1 MQEDGCSINLPFP
14 TRPVPTP
21 SLEIQ
26 KMVVE
31 TAHRNGM
38 LAIAHALTNHSTMR
52 VLEAGVDGLAHSSVE
67 PITDEMI
74 QAFKKNNAFLIPT
87 LAIAAACSGEEQEIR
102 EKFAKELKDADKE
115 HLLGCLHITRDEY
128 TIQSSFKQVA
138 TLKAN
143 GIDVIWYALLTF
155 QLFHILDFYTNV

>member
-1 MQEDGCSINLPFP
+1 
-14 TRPVPTP
+14 
-21 SLEIQ
+21 
-26 KMVVE
+26 MVVE

-67 PITDEMI
+67 PVTDEI
-74 QAFKKNNAFLIPT
+74 IEAFKKNNAFLIPT